1 MNHRLADQTYYEI
14 LEVASDAT
22 QQQIHAAYH
31 RARNTYSPE
40 SPALYSMFT
49 REEARDLM
57 SLIEE
62 AFSTLSNQTKRKDYD
77 RQLIRQTTQ
86 KDPTQFGPANPS
98 DELPDFH
105 VPEQALKVGSASASA
120 SASVANFGVAPAASV
135 GITNATAIEPTAV
148 NQKNFHPSKPKAD
161 RVPEGFGKT
170 RFSAYQI
177 DPNFENEINQTRV
190 FDGAFLQKVRI
201 YKQVNLD
208 QLSQE
213 TRISRTYL
221 SALESNNFKS
231 LPAPVFTRGF
241 VVQVAK
247 ILGLNEKIVA
257 DSYMSLYRNE
267 KF

>member
-57 SLIEE
+57 NLIEE

-86 KDPTQFGPANPS
+86 KDQTQFGPAKTS

-105 VPEQALKVGSASASA
+105 VPEQALKVGSGSALGSG
-120 SASVANFGVAPAASV
+120 ANVGTATVASV

-148 NQKNFHPSKPKAD
+148 NQKNFQPSKPKAD

-177 DPNFENEINQTRV
+177 DPNFENEINQTRT
-190 FDGAFLQKVRI
+190 FDGTFLQKVRI

-247 ILGLNEKIVA
+247 ILGLNEKLVA

>member
-57 SLIEE
+57 NLIEE

-86 KDPTQFGPANPS
+86 KDQTQFGPANPS
-98 DELPDFH
+98 EELPDFQ
-105 VPEQALKVGSASASA
+105 VPEQVSKVGSE
-120 SASVANFGVAPAASV
+120 SVANV
-135 GITNATAIEPTAV
+135 GITNATAIEQTPV
-148 NQKNFHPSKPKAD
+148 NQKSFQPSKPKAD

-247 ILGLNEKIVA
+247 ILGLNEKLVA

>member
-62 AFSTLSNQTKRKDYD
+62 AFSTLSNQNKRKDYD

-86 KDPTQFGPANPS
+86 KDQTQFGPANPS
-98 DELPDFH
+98 TELPDFQ
-105 VPEQALKVGSASASA
+105 VPEQVLKVGSAS
-120 SASVANFGVAPAASV
+120 VANVGAAPTASLGVA
-135 GITNATAIEPTAV
+135 NATRIESTAI
-148 NQKNFHPSKPKAD
+148 NQKTFQPSKPKAD

-170 RFSAYQI
+170 RFSSYQI

>member
-77 RQLIRQTTQ
+77 KQLIRQMTE
-86 KDPTQFGPANPS
+86 KDQTQFGPANPS

-120 SASVANFGVAPAASV
+120 SASLANLGAAPVASV

-148 NQKNFHPSKPKAD
+148 NQKTSSHPSLRQTVFLRDSEKH
-161 RVPEGFGKT
+161 V
-170 RFSAYQI
+170 SAPI
-177 DPNFENEINQTRV
+177 
-190 FDGAFLQKVRI
+190 K
-201 YKQVNLD
+201 
-208 QLSQE
+208 
-213 TRISRTYL
+213 
-221 SALESNNFKS
+221 
-231 LPAPVFTRGF
+231 
-241 VVQVAK
+241 
-247 ILGLNEKIVA
+247 
-257 DSYMSLYRNE
+257 
-267 KF
+267 

>member
-120 SASVANFGVAPAASV
+120 SVANLGAAPVASV

-148 NQKNFHPSKPKAD
+148 NQKNFQPSKPKTD

>member
-57 SLIEE
+57 NLIEE

-86 KDPTQFGPANPS
+86 KDQTQFGPANPS
-98 DELPDFH
+98 EELPDFQ
-105 VPEQALKVGSASASA
+105 VPEQVPKVGSAS
-120 SASVANFGVAPAASV
+120 VANV
-135 GITNATAIEPTAV
+135 GIANATAVEQTAV
-148 NQKNFHPSKPKAD
+148 NQKSFQPSKPKAD

-247 ILGLNEKIVA
+247 ILGLNEKLVA

-267 KF
+267 KY

>member
-57 SLIEE
+57 TLIEE
-62 AFSTLSNQTKRKDYD
+62 AFSTLSNQAKRKDYD

-86 KDPTQFGPANPS
+86 KDQTQFGPANAS
-98 DELPDFH
+98 EELPDFQ
-105 VPEQALKVGSASASA
+105 VPEQGPKVGSA
-120 SASVANFGVAPAASV
+120 PLASV
-135 GITNATAIEPTAV
+135 GIANTADIEQIAV
-148 NQKNFHPSKPKAD
+148 NQKSFQPSKPKAD

-177 DPNFENEINQTRV
+177 DPNFENEINQTRT
-190 FDGAFLQKVRI
+190 FDGTFLQKVRI

-247 ILGLNEKIVA
+247 ILGLNEKLVA